1 MQDVLAG
8 VKDINTF
15 RLRERGSLSVID
27 KLHIKKGV
35 SDIERR
41 VEANYALI
49 NARAIFLLVDWL
61 TDLS

>member
-1 MQDVLAG
+1 MLHAG
-8 VKDINTF
+8 
-15 RLRERGSLSVID
+15 RLGWCEGHKYLQIKREREFV
-27 KLHIKKGV
+27 KKGV